1 MAALL
6 NKTTILN
13 KIETEYQAFEDL
25 LAPLDGWQLTTP
37 GVVGE
42 GSIKD
47 LLAHLTVRQK
57 RLLLILQAA
66 LQGTDPA
73 IPVARS
79 TDEEIECLH
88 QQFYAAARA
97 RPLRDVWDAFRTTYL
112 QVKQAVEALGEETL
126 LDCQR
131 FAWLDGVTLQ
141 RLIADNTYQ
150 HYEDHAL
157 AVYAWLAAA

>member
-6 NKTTILN
+6 DKTTILN
-13 KIETEYQAFEDL
+13 KIETEYRAFEDL

-47 LLAHLTVRQK
+47 LLAHLTVWQK
-57 RLLLILQAA
+57 RLLTILQAA
-66 LQGTDPA
+66 LQGTEPA
-73 IPVARS
+73 QPIARS
-79 TDEEIECLH
+79 TEEEIECLH

-97 RPLRDVWDAFRTTYL
+97 RPLREVWEAFRSTYL
-112 QVKQAVEALGEETL
+112 QVKHAVEALSEETL
-126 LDCQR
+126 LDCER
-131 FAWLDGVTLQ
+131 FAWLDGIALQ
-141 RLIADNTYQ
+141 RFIADNTYQ

>member
-6 NKTTILN
+6 DKTTILN
-13 KIETEYQAFEDL
+13 KIDTEYRAFEDL

-47 LLAHLTVRQK
+47 MLAHLTVWQK
-57 RLLLILQAA
+57 RLLTILQAA
-66 LQGTDPA
+66 LQGTEPA
-73 IPVARS
+73 QPVTRS
-79 TDEEIECLH
+79 EDEEIECVH

-97 RPLRDVWDAFRTTYL
+97 RPLREVWDAFRATYL

-126 LDCQR
+126 LDCER
-131 FAWLDGVTLQ
+131 FAWLDGVALQ
-141 RLIADNTYQ
+141 RLIADNTYR

-157 AVYAWLAAA
+157 AVHAWLAAA